1 MKQSEKDS
9 NGVKWI
15 TVYVLHTLQQIQ
27 TECKGMKRMAVTP
40 KEKPRLYSR
49 GEGQKR
55 LRVRMTLGKV

>member
-40 KEKPRLYSR
+40 NCFTQDPPIGDSKT
-49 GEGQKR
+49 
-55 LRVRMTLGKV
+55 LRTDI

>member
-27 TECKGMKRMAVTP
+27 TECKGMKRMADTP
-40 KEKPRLYSR
+40 KR
-49 GEGQKR
+49 GVGGSSP
-55 LRVRMTLGKV
+55 LWDAS

>member
-40 KEKPRLYSR
+40 KNMLITRQMIFPN
-49 GEGQKR
+49 Q
-55 LRVRMTLGKV
+55 VRSSNAAGF